1 MCGRYGFTFSD
12 KELIERFDAEVFE
25 FELRQS
31 YNISPTHEEPVIERH
46 SPNGVYLRKWGI
58 FPGFM
63 KGGVLINAQ
72 AEKLA
77 HSPVWKKAFAES
89 RCIVPAQW
97 FYEWQVQDDKSKQP
111 YLIRLKSKEIMG
123 FAGLNVTTKDKNG
136 VEHSGYVIITTEA
149 NNLMKEIHNTKHRMP
164 VILRKEDEDE
174 WLNPDNVEPEQ
185 LQKFLVQYP
194 DDLME
199 AYPVSSLVSKPS
211 NNFPE
216 ITKPVNV

>member
-46 SPNGVYLRKWGI
+46 SPNSVHLRKWGI

-77 HSPVWKKAFAES
+77 TSPVWKKAFMES
-89 RCIVPAQW
+89 RSIIPAQW
-97 FYEWQVQDDKSKQP
+97 FYEWKVLEDGKQP

-123 FAGLNVTTKDKNG
+123 FAGLVVTTKDKNG
-136 VEHSGYVIITTEA
+136 IENTGYVIITTEA
-149 NNLMKEIHNTKHRMP
+149 NPMMREIHNTKHRMP
-164 VILRKEDEDE
+164 VILRKEDEDT

-185 LQKFLVQYP
+185 LKACLIQYP
-194 DDLME
+194 EDLME
-199 AYPVSSLVSKPS
+199 AYPISSLVNKPA

-216 ITKPVNV
+216 ITKEVSAS